1 MKEFFEYFNNED
13 DNKNKIIEDYINKNK
28 ELENKKGTIPNYY
41 YFFSLRNKKMKIL
54 QKLSDELSPY
64 LRDKYPEINKNNILI
79 KYIDE
84 LLNLI
89 NVFKK
94 LIETLNMHIE
104 SYNYKDNNN
113 DIKKDANYS
122 NTKNNFIDDNNN
134 IINNLNEVIKEKD
147 NIISS
152 LESQKDKLL
161 KTIKEDKLRY
171 EKKINSLERENKI
184 ITEKLLEKA
193 NNVVNSSSNDFN

>member
-1 MKEFFEYFNNED
+1 
-13 DNKNKIIEDYINKNK
+13 
-28 ELENKKGTIPNYY
+28 
-41 YFFSLRNKKMKIL
+41 
-54 QKLSDELSPY
+54 
-64 LRDKYPEINKNNILI
+64 
-79 KYIDE
+79 
-84 LLNLI
+84 
-89 NVFKK
+89 
-94 LIETLNMHIE
+94 MHIE